1 MARRKSQRGH
11 IKQGEFIR
19 LATKGDCSFIRRLSG
34 DVFSVFGDYSEIIP
48 QWFVNPD
55 VITVIYFKNGHPV
68 GFAMLYVLNGEIL
81 AIAVLP
87 KYQRR
92 GIGSALLNHIE
103 RIARQLGLSRLSLHT
118 ARENKLAHLFFQKAG
133 FKVIGTQEDYY
144 PKGQPAL
151 IISKG
156 IGLLSC
162 TR

>member
-1 MARRKSQRGH
+1 
-11 IKQGEFIR
+11 
-19 LATKGDCSFIRRLSG
+19 
-34 DVFSVFGDYSEIIP
+34 
-48 QWFVNPD
+48 
-55 VITVIYFKNGHPV
+55 
-68 GFAMLYVLNGEIL
+68 MLYVLNGEIL
-81 AIAVLP
+81 GIAVLP

-103 RIARQLGLSRLSLHT
+103 RIARQLGLSRFSLHT
-118 ARENKLAHLFFQKAG
+118 AKENKLAHLFFQKAG

>member
-1 MARRKSQRGH
+1 MAKKKKERRYVGQS
-11 IKQGEFIR
+11 EFLR
-19 LATKGDCSFIRRLSG
+19 LAIKEDCSFIRRLSG
-34 DVFSVFGDYSEIIP
+34 EVFSVFGDYSEIIP

-55 VITVIYFKNGHPV
+55 VITVVYVKNGLPV
-68 GFAMLYVLNGEIL
+68 GFAMLYVVRGEIL

-92 GIGSALLNHIE
+92 GLGSALLNHIE
-103 RIARQLGLSRLSLHT
+103 CVARQLGLGRLSLHT
-118 ARENKLAHLFFQKAG
+118 ARENNLAHLFFQKAG
-133 FKVIGTQEDYY
+133 FNVIGTQEDYY
-144 PKGQPAL
+144 PEGQPAL

>member
-1 MARRKSQRGH
+1 MARKKSQRGH

-55 VITVIYFKNGHPV
+55 VITVIYFKNGPPV
-68 GFAMLYVLNGEIL
+68 GFAMLYVLSGEIL

-87 KYQRR
+87 KYQRK

-103 RIARQLGLSRLSLHT
+103 RIARQLGLNRLSLHT
-118 ARENKLAHLFFQKAG
+118 AKENNLAHLFFQKAG

>member
-1 MARRKSQRGH
+1 VARKKKQRRYVRKRG
-11 IKQGEFIR
+11 FIR
-19 LATKGDCSFIRRLSG
+19 LATKEDCSFIRRLSG

-55 VITVIYFKNGHPV
+55 VITAVYVKNGPPV
-68 GFAMLYVLNGEIL
+68 GFAMLYVVSGEIL

-87 KYQRR
+87 EYQRS

-103 RIARQLGLSRLSLHT
+103 CIAGQLGLSRLSLHT
-118 ARENKLAHLFFQKAG
+118 AKENNLAHLFFQKAG

-144 PKGQPAL
+144 PEGQPAL